1 VKKPKLLIA
10 AAALLIAAATVA
22 GTRPMAGNAGGV
34 DSATLAV
41 LKKGS

>member
-1 VKKPKLLIA
+1 MKKPKLLIA

-22 GTRPMAGNAGGV
+22 GTRPMAGQGG
-34 DSATLAV
+34 AEGAALAV